1 MEQLSDYI
9 VGIDNSK
16 LCIDIAKQNS
26 TNHKTNNVYFF
37 TANILTDLPRK
48 KYDIIISNP
57 PYINKLHLKNLAK
70 EIKNHEPNNALTDH
84 HNGLTFYIRFS
95 NILSN
100 ILNKNGTALLE
111 FGGEKQ
117 RDAINK
123 IFSKYKLSFHKD
135 LNNEPRVVEVSYV

>member
-1 MEQLSDYI
+1 MSFKAEL
-9 VGIDNSK
+9 
-16 LCIDIAKQNS
+16 
-26 TNHKTNNVYFF
+26 
-37 TANILTDLPRK
+37 NIILPR
-48 KYDIIISNP
+48 YVCCPTLLFVNFV
-57 PYINKLHLKNLAK
+57 KNVSFFLYSTKSELDLLAK
-70 EIKNHEPNNALTDH
+70 EIKNYEPNNALTDH

-135 LNNEPRVVEVSYV
+135 LNNESRVVEVSYV